1 MRYATYHRLELCAL
15 GQLAHK
21 PHILVMTGAER
32 VNISF
37 ALVSRLWHPCVPT
50 DVYLTPLA
58 QFVIS
63 PSYSWLRR
71 RNLEQKVVAA

>member
-1 MRYATYHRLELCAL
+1 MRYATYHRLGLFAL
-15 GQLAHK
+15 GQLAPK
-21 PHILVMTGAER
+21 PCNLVMTGAER

-37 ALVSRLWHPCVPT
+37 ALLSRLWRRCVPT

-71 RNLEQKVVAA
+71 RNLEQKVVAV